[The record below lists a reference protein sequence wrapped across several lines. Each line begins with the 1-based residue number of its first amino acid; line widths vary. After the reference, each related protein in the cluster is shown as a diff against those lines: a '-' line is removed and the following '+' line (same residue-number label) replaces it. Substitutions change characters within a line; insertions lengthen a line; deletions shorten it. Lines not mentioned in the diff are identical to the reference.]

1 MPYKSLRP
9 CSVSG
14 CPELVRDG
22 PYCKQH
28 KREVNRAY
36 DKERGTSAQ
45 RGYGANWR
53 KLRKMVLSRSP
64 ICEDPFGLHKKYG
77 DIVITAT
84 EVDHAIPL
92 RNGGTNEMSNL
103 QALCKSC
110 HSHKTVVE
118 DGRWGGRSQSLEPS
132 EP

>member
-14 CPELVRDG
+14 CPELVRNG
-22 PYCKQH
+22 RYCKQH
-28 KREVNRAY
+28 KKVYQRKY
-36 DKERGTSAQ
+36 DKQRGTSTQ

-53 KLRKMVLSRSP
+53 KLRKMVLARDPLCKDP
-64 ICEDPFGLHKKYG
+64 IGVHMKHDE
-77 DIVITAT
+77 VVASN
-84 EVDHAIPL
+84 EVDHIIPL
-92 RNGGTNEMSNL
+92 SQGGINEMDNL
-103 QALCKSC
+103 RGLCRSC
-110 HSHKTVVE
+110 HSRKTAVE